1 MKDILSELVNIM
13 IYAILTS
20 LCEHCCLGYR
30 RREDTRLLKLEH
42 LAEGE
47 LEKLKEILK
56 RHMEQEKCCCG

>member
-1 MKDILSELVNIM
+1 M

-20 LCEHCCLGYR
+20 LYEHCCLGYR
-30 RREDTRLLKLEH
+30 HREDTRLLRLEH